1 MKERAINISSVN
13 RRNIG
18 KSEANDF
25 VIKFNPILK
34 LEDIMKHELAMH
46 KVIMT
51 YSWHNISD
59 QFKKNK
65 TKYSSKMVKIG
76 KQLILYM
83 VRILIQT

>member
-13 RRNIG
+13 RQNIG

-46 KVIMT
+46 KVMP

-59 QFKKNK
+59 QLKKK
-65 TKYSSKMVKIG
+65 
-76 KQLILYM
+76 
-83 VRILIQT
+83 

>member
-13 RRNIG
+13 RQNIG

-46 KVIMT
+46 KVMT

-59 QFKKNK
+59 QLKKNK
-65 TKYSSKMVKIG
+65 TKYSSRMVKIG